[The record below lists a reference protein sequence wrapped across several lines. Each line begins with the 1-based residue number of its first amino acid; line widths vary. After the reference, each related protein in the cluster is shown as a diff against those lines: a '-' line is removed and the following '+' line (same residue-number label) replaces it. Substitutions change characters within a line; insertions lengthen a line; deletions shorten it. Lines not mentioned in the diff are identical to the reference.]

1 MGFDSLTLTKF
12 YHLITIIM
20 KETIKKVKD
29 FAREIYAHDTVPSTG
44 GYIIIATEGPEDGIL
59 AGVTG
64 KGSELVK
71 LIGMAMLQDPTL
83 EEIIKE
89 AIYINATIPDSL
101 KELARK
107 THTTEEKRLHDDGTE
122 FKPDSKPEGDAEL
135 NTAEE

>member
-20 KETIKKVKD
+20 KEAVKKVKE
-29 FAREIYAHDTVPSTG
+29 FATELHGTTSSVGEGSFMIF
-44 GYIIIATEGPEDGIL
+44 ATEGPEDGIL
-59 AGVTG
+59 AAVTG
-64 KGSELVK
+64 RKGDLVK
-71 LIGMAMLQDPTL
+71 LIGVAMLQDPEL
-83 EEIIKE
+83 EDIVKE
-89 AIYINATIPDSL
+89 ALFINATIPDSV

-135 NTAEE
+135 NTAE